1 MVDACAQLEAAYCP
15 PLDPALLSAILSD
28 YDVDDESQLAE
39 AKLALDQLKE
49 SALLEEQQGFD
60 ASGTGGVG
68 GDILPTNRAES
79 CPGDTNTT
87 ASRETDLTSLSA
99 GYQSLDLGNDAADE
113 KDLLANSDV
122 AEELEN
128 LDEATKIQLL
138 ENIIDG
144 RLSRYTVQYTL
155 RKCHGRWHTALE
167 ELLSQ
172 IYLRDAEDSDSGTK
186 LPAKGVDAFFEEDAV
201 RRSRKGKGKAH
212 KRTLQASQERLSITR
227 PSSSDESTA
236 NNFNAWQGS
245 SRDIEFIASR
255 TGRPTSVV
263 ATLYYKSG
271 ASRPKTIAAVLKTH
285 LSEGV
290 AALSEDPI
298 KAATAH
304 DLGQDYPSVAKDY
317 IAALID
323 LSYPST
329 GAARELAE
337 ALTTKPTRQGGI
349 EIIPAYVPPNIG
361 TEAASRVHH
370 SKTLQRITGGVLE
383 PGSVEAR
390 DRATTYAAARN
401 AALAQAYAAHRK
413 AKSDRLMGGV
423 AAYYGQLSRDYYA
436 LSSGANA
443 VAANQLAAS
452 QSDSTQ
458 LDLHGIDVVNAVRI
472 AQDKVGQW
480 WEGLGEARANGR
492 IGASERQS
500 GYRIVVGLGRHSE
513 GGRSKLGPAVRK
525 MLTAQGWKHEMNGAV
540 ITVRGRMQR

>member
-1 MVDACAQLEAAYCP
+1 MADAYTQLEAVYCP

-28 YDVDDESQLAE
+28 YDVNNEGQLAE

-49 SALLEEQQGFD
+49 SALLEEQLGFD
-60 ASGTGGVG
+60 ASGTGGRE
-68 GDILPTNRAES
+68 DDELPTNNPGS
-79 CPGDTNTT
+79 CPGETNTT
-87 ASRETDLTSLSA
+87 VSRETDLTSLSA
-99 GYQSLDLGNDAADE
+99 GYQSLDLDSDTADE
-113 KDLLANSDV
+113 SNLIANGDV

-128 LDEATKIQLL
+128 LDETTKIQLL
-138 ENIIDG
+138 ESIIDG

-155 RKCHGRWHTALE
+155 RKCHGRWHSALE

-172 IYLRDAEDSDSGTK
+172 IYLREAEDGESGTK
-186 LPAKGVDAFFEEDAV
+186 LPAKGVDAFFEENTA
-201 RRSRKGKGKAH
+201 RRNRKGKARK
-212 KRTLQASQERLSITR
+212 KTQQSSRDNLTISR
-227 PSSSDESTA
+227 PATPDEPTA
-236 NNFNAWQGS
+236 NSSNAWQGS
-245 SRDIEFIASR
+245 SRDIEFIATR
-255 TGRPTSVV
+255 TGKPSSVI
-263 ATLYYKSG
+263 ATLYHKSG

-285 LSEGV
+285 LAEGT
-290 AALSEDPI
+290 AALLEDPV

-304 DLGQDYPSVAKDY
+304 DLSQAYPSVAKDY

-337 ALTTKPTRQGGI
+337 ALTAKPPRQGGI
-349 EIIPAYVPPNIG
+349 EIIPAYVRPNFDA
-361 TEAASRVHH
+361 EAASPGPFSRR
-370 SKTLQRITGGVLE
+370 SQPGRADVLD
-383 PGSVEAR
+383 SQNIEAR
-390 DRATTYAAARN
+390 ERATTYAAARN

-443 VAANQLAAS
+443 AAADQLAAS
-452 QSDSTQ
+452 QSNSTQ
-458 LDLHGIDVVNAVRI
+458 LDLHGIDVLNGVRI
-472 AQDKVGQW
+472 AQEKVEQW

-500 GYRIVVGLGRHSE
+500 GYHIVVGLGKHSE
-513 GGRSKLGPAVRK
+513 GGRSKLGPAVTK